1 MGAKNDKETYIT
13 LSPEAVEAEI
23 RVWESIKTCD
33 FNQKSIIFN
42 KTVDVDNVLYQ
53 LKKAKNDR
61 KMVEIKAKSLYT
73 YYYSDEERRQ
83 DQERERKRREEEE
96 KKKSETKK

>member
-1 MGAKNDKETYIT
+1 MGGSNDKETYIT
-13 LSPEAVEAEI
+13 LSPESIEAEI

-33 FNQKSIIFN
+33 FTQKSVIFN
-42 KTVDVDNVLYQ
+42 KTINVDNVLFQ
-53 LKKAKNDR
+53 LRKAKNDR
-61 KMVEIKAKSLYT
+61 KIVEIKTRSLYT

-96 KKKSETKK
+96 KKKRETKK